1 MMSNLIGR
9 LNTSNLNGL
18 LNRNYITAHTTIP
31 AQNDY
36 DDTELRELI
45 AETLADAETYTDTA
59 IENYEEQDPT
69 MESITNQEIN
79 HIFSQYFYD

>member
-1 MMSNLIGR
+1 MSSLVGR
-9 LNTSNLNGL
+9 LNTGNLNGL
-18 LNRNYITAHTTIP
+18 LNRNQIAARAFIP

-45 AETLADAETYTDTA
+45 AETLVDAEAYTDTA

>member
-9 LNTSNLNGL
+9 LNNSNLNGL
-18 LNRNYITAHTTIP
+18 LNRNHITAGVTIP
-31 AQNDY
+31 RENDY

-45 AETLADAETYTDTA
+45 AETLVDANNYTDEA

-69 MESITNQEIN
+69 MLSITNQEIN
-79 HIFSQYFYD
+79 EIISRWE

>member
-1 MMSNLIGR
+1 MSNLVGI
-9 LNTSNLNGL
+9 LNPSNLNGT
-18 LNRNYITAHTTIP
+18 LNKLNITSNLSIP

-45 AETLADAETYTDTA
+45 AETLVEAQEYTDTA

-69 MESITNQEIN
+69 LEAITNQEIN
-79 HIFSQYFYD
+79 EIFSRWE

>member
-1 MMSNLIGR
+1 MMSSLVGNLGANR
-9 LNTSNLNGL
+9 LNGL
-18 LNRNYITAHTTIP
+18 LNGGHINIHAAIP

-45 AETLADAETYTDTA
+45 AETLIDANNYTDEA

-69 MESITNQEIN
+69 MLSITNQEIN
-79 HIFSQYFYD
+79 EIFSRWE

>member
-9 LNTSNLNGL
+9 LNNSNLNGL
-18 LNRNYITAHTTIP
+18 LNRNHITAGITIP

-45 AETLADAETYTDTA
+45 AETLVDANNYTDEA

-69 MESITNQEIN
+69 MLSITNQEIN
-79 HIFSQYFYD
+79 EIFSRWE